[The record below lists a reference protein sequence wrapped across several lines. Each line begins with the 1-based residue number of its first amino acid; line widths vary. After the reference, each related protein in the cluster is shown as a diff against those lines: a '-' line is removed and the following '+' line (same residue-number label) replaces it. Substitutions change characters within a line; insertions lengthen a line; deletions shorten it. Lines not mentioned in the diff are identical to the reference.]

1 MQVIL
6 LQDVKGTGKKGDIVN
21 VADGFGRNFLLKQGL
36 AQIANNT
43 NKNINQQA
51 KNAQAYHKQ
60 QERNA
65 FAEEAKKLS
74 NQLLTLT
81 VKVGE
86 NGKLFGAVTSQEIAN
101 EIKNKL
107 GINIEKKKLDV
118 PNIKLIGTYDIK
130 ARFCEGITAQF
141 KVDIQPQ

>member
-65 FAEEAKKLS
+65 FAEEAKKLN
-74 NQLLTLT
+74 NQTLTLY

-101 EIKNKL
+101 KVAEL

-118 PNIKLIGTYDIK
+118 PNIKLVGAYDIK

-141 KVDIQPQ
+141 KVDIKPQ